1 MRAKRP
7 HLLFMNELL
16 ARFWIG
22 VVKLFR
28 FVPIAV
34 RGRIAAAVGWIL
46 WFAIPKRR
54 HVTLTNLRL
63 CFPELSDKERLA
75 LAHALYRRMARA
87 ALDHGVLWAGSAQ
100 DISRMVRFEG
110 LENIT
115 QTVEPLSVL
124 SPHVV
129 GVVAAGSGL
138 NLHVR
143 GCSLYQKQSNA
154 AWDAA
159 ALAGRK
165 RFADPVLIAKTGKGD
180 LMAVIRA
187 MHQGLPFYYLPDLDH
202 GRKNSIFVPFFG
214 TPAATVPMASRL
226 AKVTHA
232 RVCFC
237 VTQMTPDGYVVHIS
251 NLWEGFPT
259 EDFEADTRRITA
271 ELESWIR
278 KFPDQYLWTHRRFK
292 TRPEGET
299 SVY

>member
-1 MRAKRP
+1 M
-7 HLLFMNELL
+7 
-16 ARFWIG
+16 
-22 VVKLFR
+22 
-28 FVPIAV
+28 
-34 RGRIAAAVGWIL
+34 
-46 WFAIPKRR
+46 
-54 HVTLTNLRL
+54 
-63 CFPELSDKERLA
+63 
-75 LAHALYRRMARA
+75 RA
-87 ALDHGVLWAGSAQ
+87 ALDHGVLWAGSRDEVAA
-100 DISRMVRFEG
+100 MVRFEG
-110 LENIT
+110 VENIT
-115 QTVEPLSVL
+115 ETVARGEHLIVI
-124 SPHVV
+124 SPHFV
-129 GVVAAGSGL
+129 GLDAAGIGL

-165 RFADPVLIAKTGKGD
+165 RFADPVLIAKSGKGD

-202 GRKNSIFVPFFG
+202 GRKNSIFVPFFD

-226 AKVTHA
+226 AKVTRA

-237 VTQMTPDGYVVHIS
+237 VTQMTPEGYVVHIS
-251 NLWEGFPT
+251 KLWDGFPT

-292 TRPEGET
+292 TRPEGEP